1 VYFVPPQIYF
11 RRGRT
16 AARMAR
22 TAVRLLAILPFEA
35 EAYRSAGADVVFIG
49 HPAVDAAQEDAG
61 SAGRLREE
69 WAEVVGPDVA
79 ARSTPVALSAG
90 VLSIKADGA
99 AWASELTLLA
109 RSIVE
114 KVDSY
119 LGGGV
124 VREVRVSAGPPLR

>member
-1 VYFVPPQIYF
+1 MPKRPGGDPQPLGDLLHSLVSK
-11 RRGRT
+11 RGWDE
-16 AARMAR
+16 RMR
-22 TAVRLLAILPFEA
+22 F
-35 EAYRSAGADVVFIG
+35 
-49 HPAVDAAQEDAG
+49 
-61 SAGRLREE
+61 GRLREE

>member
-1 VYFVPPQIYF
+1 VPRPEGDP
-11 RRGRT
+11 RPVGDLLKSLVTGRGWGEH
-16 AARMAR
+16 M
-22 TAVRLLAILPFEA
+22 RL
-35 EAYRSAGADVVFIG
+35 GT
-49 HPAVDAAQEDAG
+49 
-61 SAGRLREE
+61 LRDE
-69 WAEVVGPDVA
+69 WASVVGPEVA
-79 ARSTPVALSAG
+79 ARSVPVGLEGG

-109 RSIVE
+109 GSLVQ